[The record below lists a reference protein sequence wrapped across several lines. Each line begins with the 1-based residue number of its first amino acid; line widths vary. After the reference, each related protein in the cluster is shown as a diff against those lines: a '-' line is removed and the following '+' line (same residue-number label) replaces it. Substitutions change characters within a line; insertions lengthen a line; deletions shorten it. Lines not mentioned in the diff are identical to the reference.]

1 MPNVGRN
8 VYGCSRALTL
18 KQRGL
23 ARGSPATLES
33 GERWER
39 KKSKGVYLMWC
50 WKVKKEE
57 ILRFRAWCGV
67 VWCGEERE
75 DLSSA
80 GEKRRQMRRAM

>member
-1 MPNVGRN
+1 
-8 VYGCSRALTL
+8 
-18 KQRGL
+18 
-23 ARGSPATLES
+23 
-33 GERWER
+33 
-39 KKSKGVYLMWC
+39 MWC